1 MSQLNVDKIVSLAG
15 GGGTAEFQLE
25 ASGNF
30 NFDSGTL
37 YVDSTNNRIGVN
49 QASPSV
55 TLHLT
60 GTDGIILPKGTTA
73 ERPGSPVEG
82 LFRYNTEDR
91 TFEGYA
97 YNEDEGVAQWGPIAG
112 AGGGGTPDQSTDR
125 YSEQYSVG
133 AILRS
138 NGTEAYWSFDGE
150 NDTGWA
156 TARIWTHGYVGGGY
170 QNSSPWSNVN
180 RTVHSTDTT
189 TNLGDKLDRS
199 GAYMSGSWSDIKHWF
214 HSMENT
220 YRGSSNYTSG
230 FNMASETGIA
240 HLSQWDMTVNRASM
254 GSMQDHVFAGGNSFL
269 TGGGNS
275 RTDVFNL
282 KTETMRTSG
291 FPNDYPDGGDDPTWG
306 GHGRLKGW
314 HKRSG
319 TRKGLEWKTESWV
332 TWEHGPGGDGW
343 KKCLPSMLGHLYC
356 GTGNNNQNGN
366 ARIDD
371 ITGINVRNIDF
382 GRMGEENFQMGM
394 RKGYCLGN
402 YNGSQNNQ
410 TFKVNYINDGAT
422 YLGGTTEPKGHGG
435 MSSAHCASASSVTSG
450 QASYDYGTNIPNF

>member
-170 QNSSPWSNVN
+170 QNSSPWRNVN

-240 HLSQWDMTVNRASM
+240 HLSQWDMTVNRGSM